1 MALPGQPRTTIKDS
15 FGDSKSGSVRQEA
28 LVQSDGEPLWIA
40 AEYTP
45 SSGDVSYFWSDD
57 TTNTNP
63 NKVRWQ
69 PVALPRVNT
78 VIRDRFITITS
89 KARFRKKHPLVQS
102 FLHKESFP
110 IQKGWLQKQPVKNG

>member
-63 NKVRWQ
+63 DKIRWQ
-69 PVALPRVNT
+69 SVALPSIT
-78 VIRDRFITITS
+78 PTIRDKFQTITY
-89 KARFRKKHPLVQS
+89 RNPTRKMYPPAQS
-102 FLHKESFP
+102 FLHKETFP
-110 IQKGWLQKQPVKNG
+110 VQK